1 MYFKFCARVG
11 RYPKLLVI
19 DQACEILSK
28 AMGSRLD
35 AQGTC
40 IDPCPKDEHSKIGS
54 AQRAMGE
61 IDHMIACSVLD
72 GNLPPASWDF
82 VCEHSS
88 LFKAVTQSCPTDDSI
103 TKYEAET
110 GMIPDLDPIPPLGCF
125 GFRYLSKL
133 DRKDFKLSPK

>member
-1 MYFKFCARVG
+1 VYFKFCARVG

-72 GNLPPASWDF
+72 GNLPPAS
-82 VCEHSS
+82 
-88 LFKAVTQSCPTDDSI
+88 
-103 TKYEAET
+103 
-110 GMIPDLDPIPPLGCF
+110 
-125 GFRYLSKL
+125 
-133 DRKDFKLSPK
+133 